1 MARTSAIGSLVLHL
15 HERALQEGRIAVEDE
30 SANQVLDTIRRGYR
44 SKHYR
49 RGGEQPTGVV
59 AGLELRQG
67 YARSAEAKTIRQGAL
82 NRLRDFPVFLRAVD
96 ELGYTPQ
103 VLRAALSLHY
113 SRLDEAELGSDENCI
128 LMDIQQAT
136 SRLDKQPRKE
146 EAPRPSEVIALLA
159 GGLGPQEVGAHF
171 KTNGSRL
178 VGRVLKQLSV
188 ELEGGYGKAE

>member
-1 MARTSAIGSLVLHL
+1 MARTSAIGALVLHL
-15 HERALQEGRIAVEDE
+15 HERAIQEGRLVVEDE
-30 SANQVLDTIRRGYR
+30 GANQVLDAIRRGYR
-44 SKHYR
+44 SRHYR
-49 RGGEQPTGVV
+49 RGAEQPAGVV

-67 YARSAEAKTIRQGAL
+67 YARSAQAKAIRQGAL

-113 SRLDEAELGSDENCI
+113 SRLDEAELGSDENCV
-128 LMDIQQAT
+128 LLDIKQAA
-136 SRLDKQPRKE
+136 SRLDRQPRKE
-146 EAPRPSEVIALLA
+146 EAPRPSEVIDLLA

-188 ELEGGYGKAE
+188 ELEGGYGREA